1 MTRCMTLPEWEEHL
15 MNHEMEAL
23 DDRFYQD
30 HTSKFTANEVLDA
43 LVEYEGGVATGY
55 HIRSLISRIYGIEL
69 R

>member
-43 LVEYEGGVATGY
+43 LVEYEG
-55 HIRSLISRIYGIEL
+55 E
-69 R
+69 